1 MGVLLSSAKSKELQV
16 YCDSDLGSCLH
27 TRRSV
32 TGFMVKL
39 GGSLISWKSKKQ
51 ATISRSSTE
60 AEYRSMASAVAEVV
74 WLVKLFKELGV
85 EVHTPVTIY
94 SDSKSAIQIAAN
106 PVLHERTKHI
116 ELDCHFIREKIQNGL
131 VQTQYLNTKEQE
143 VDMLTK
149 GLGKTQH
156 EYLLSKFG
164 VLNLFIPTNL
174 RGSIKEGIT

>member
-1 MGVLLSSAKSKELQV
+1 
-16 YCDSDLGSCLH
+16 
-27 TRRSV
+27 
-32 TGFMVKL
+32 
-39 GGSLISWKSKKQ
+39 
-51 ATISRSSTE
+51 
-60 AEYRSMASAVAEVV
+60 MASAVAEVV

-143 VDMLTK
+143 ADMLTK